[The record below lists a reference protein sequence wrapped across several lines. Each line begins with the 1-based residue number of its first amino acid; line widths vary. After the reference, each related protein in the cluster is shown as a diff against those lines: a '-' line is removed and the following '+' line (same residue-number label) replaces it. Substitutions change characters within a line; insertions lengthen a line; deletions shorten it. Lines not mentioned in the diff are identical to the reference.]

1 VAAQGSGDG
10 DDPRTSSP
18 RRPLSGS
25 AAWRLPRRL
34 AVSLLLFLAACTGDS
49 LGPGPRSI
57 TVLTQ
62 NLYLGAALAPVLSA
76 TPAQLPQAVAQAF
89 AQVQATNF
97 AERAGRLAQEI
108 AATRPDVIGL
118 QEVALYRRQS
128 PGDAISGGTTP
139 ATTVVLDFLEILR
152 DSLAARGLG
161 YVAVATHTGL
171 DLEAPMSTGTGQ
183 SGPTYDDLRFTD
195 RDVILASGVVT
206 TSHPSAADFVAKASV
221 TTGGVTIFI
230 PRGWTSV
237 ETAVGSSVMRI
248 VNTHLEIEAAAPFQV
263 AQAQELI
270 DLLRPETQPVLLIG
284 DFNSAANVLT
294 TQSYGLLTSAGFH
307 DAWLARHP
315 TDSGPTCCQASDLLN
330 ATSTLDQRVDFVF
343 WRGPV
348 VSVSRVD
355 VIGDGQADRTTTG
368 LWPSD
373 HAGVVATLTVR

>member
-1 VAAQGSGDG
+1 V
-10 DDPRTSSP
+10 RK
-18 RRPLSGS
+18 
-25 AAWRLPRRL
+25 
-34 AVSLLLFLAACTGDS
+34 SLGVGLTLILAACTGDS
-49 LGPGPRSI
+49 LAPSPQSI

-76 TPAQLPQAVAQAF
+76 TPADLPAAVAQAF

-97 AERAGRLAQEI
+97 AERAGRLADEI
-108 AATRPDVIGL
+108 AATHPQVIGL

-139 ATTVVLDFLEILR
+139 ATTVVLDFLQILR
-152 DSLAARGLG
+152 DSLAARGLS
-161 YVAVATHTGL
+161 YVAVTTRTGL
-171 DLEAPMSTGTGQ
+171 DLEAPMSTGTGP

-195 RDVILASGVVT
+195 RDVILASGAVT
-206 TSHPSAADFVAKASV
+206 TSHPSAADFVAKAFV

-237 ETAVGSSVMRI
+237 ETTVGTSVIRI
-248 VNTHLEIEAAAPFQV
+248 VNTHLEVEAAAPFQE

-270 DLLRPETQPVLLIG
+270 DLLGPESHPVLLIG
-284 DFNSAANVLT
+284 DFNSAANVIT
-294 TQSYGLLTSAGFH
+294 TQSYGLLTAAGFT
-307 DAWLARHP
+307 DAWAQRFRA
-315 TDSGPTCCQASDLLN
+315 DSGLTCCQASDLQN

-355 VIGDGQADRTTTG
+355 VIGAGQADRTTTG
-368 LWPSD
+368 HWPSD
-373 HAGVVATLTVR
+373 HAGVVATLK

>member
-1 VAAQGSGDG
+1 V
-10 DDPRTSSP
+10 RK
-18 RRPLSGS
+18 
-25 AAWRLPRRL
+25 
-34 AVSLLLFLAACTGDS
+34 S
-49 LGPGPRSI
+49 LGVGLTLILASCTADTLSPGPSSI

-97 AERAGRLAQEI
+97 AERAGRLADEI

-128 PGDAISGGTTP
+128 PGDAIAGGTTP
-139 ATTVVLDFLEILR
+139 ATTVVLDFLQVLR
-152 DSLAARGLG
+152 DSLAARGLS

-171 DLEAPMSTGTGQ
+171 DLEAPMSTGTGP

-195 RDVILASGVVT
+195 RDVMLASSAVT
-206 TSHPSAADFVAKASV
+206 TAHASAADFVAQAFV

-237 ETAVGSSVMRI
+237 ETAVGSSVIRI
-248 VNTHLEIEAAAPFQV
+248 VNTHLEVEAAAPFQE

-270 DLLRPETQPVLLIG
+270 DLLTPETHPVLLIG

-294 TQSYGLLTSAGFH
+294 TQSYGLLTGGGFH
-307 DAWLARHP
+307 DAWVVRHP

-343 WRGPV
+343 WRAPAI
-348 VSVSRVD
+348 SVSRVD
-355 VIGDGQADRTTTG
+355 VIGDAQADRTTTG
-368 LWPSD
+368 LWLSD
-373 HAGVVATLTVR
+373 HAGVVSTLTIR